1 VKYLVLFILL
11 FIPFHSVHA
20 AGSVEEPKNVIFMVM
35 DGTNSDVLTL
45 ARWYKGKALALDE
58 IVVGGVKTYS
68 LQSGITDSAAAGTAM
83 ATGHKTSVNMI
94 GLVPKLKHNK
104 IQSIRPAISILEAA
118 KLQGLLTGIVSTS
131 PVQHATPA
139 AFTAHTLSRDG
150 YDDIAEQQVYQ
161 GLDVVLGG
169 GKVSLLPKRDKN
181 LSNTP
186 SGVGSNMPIYRKDGE
201 NLLKEIKRNRYAY
214 VETNAELDKV
224 DKAKVWGSFADV
236 DIAYELDRP
245 TLAPSQP
252 SLVKMT
258 KKALQ
263 LLHNHEKGFFLF
275 VEGSKIDWAAH
286 KNDPVGMISE
296 ILSFDAAVEEALHFA
311 KQNPNTLLIAVADHG
326 NSGLTM
332 GNQNTN
338 KSYFKTPIHQFIDP
352 LKKAKLT
359 ATGAVALLKKDRS
372 NITEIAN
379 RYGLSPLSENDLKRL
394 KSADNVE
401 LELAKQMAER
411 AYLGFTTLGHSG
423 EDVFLYAYGPGKPT
437 GLINNTDFPSYIS
450 KFLGIASLNHLNQTL
465 FMDANEYYRK
475 KGYKVKIDL
484 ADRHNPFFIAEKK
497 GQKMVYPAN
506 KSYMLINGKRTN
518 LAGVNIYVNR
528 QFWISNK

>member
-1 VKYLVLFILL
+1 MKYLILFILL
-11 FIPFHSVHA
+11 LTPLHSVHA
-20 AGSVEEPKNVIFMVM
+20 AKSVEEPKNVIFMVM

-58 IVVGGVKTYS
+58 ILVGGVKTYS

-83 ATGHKTSVNMI
+83 ATGYKTSVDMI
-94 GLVPKLKHNK
+94 GLVPKLKDNK
-104 IQSIRPAISILEAA
+104 VQSIRPSISILEAA
-118 KLQGLLTGIVSTS
+118 KLHGLSTGIVSTS
-131 PVQHATPA
+131 PIQHATPA

-169 GKVSLLPKRDKN
+169 GKVSLLPKQGTN
-181 LSNTP
+181 LSHAP
-186 SGVGSNMPIYRKDGE
+186 SGIGSNMPIYRKDGE
-201 NLLKEIKRNRYAY
+201 NLLKEIKRNGYSY
-214 VETNAELDKV
+214 IETNTELDKV
-224 DKAKVWGSFADV
+224 KKAKVWGSFADV

-245 TLAPSQP
+245 TLTPNQP

-258 KKALQ
+258 KKALH
-263 LLHNHEKGFFLF
+263 LLQDQQRGFFLF

-338 KSYFKTPIHQFIDP
+338 KSYSKTPIHQFINP

-359 ATGAVALLKKDRS
+359 ATGAAALLKKDRS
-372 NITEIAN
+372 NIHEVAN
-379 RYGLSPLSENDLKRL
+379 LYGLSPVSEKDLQRL
-394 KSADNVE
+394 KTADNME

-411 AYLGFTTLGHSG
+411 ANLGFTTLGHSG

-437 GLINNTDFPSYIS
+437 GLINNTDFPTYIS
-450 KFLGIASLNHLNQTL
+450 KFLGISSLAHINQTL
-465 FMDANEYYRK
+465 FMDAKEYYRK
-475 KGYKVKIDL
+475 KGFKVKIDL
-484 ADRHNPFFIAEKK
+484 TDRHNPLFIAEKQ
-497 GQKMVYPAN
+497 GQKIEYPAN
-506 KSYMLINGKRTN
+506 KSYKLINGKRN
-518 LAGVNIYVNR
+518 KLAGVNIYVNH